1 VGETP
6 AWLGAPTPSAYVS
19 AVLSESTGAG
29 VRSWGGKWPTF
40 AGGMDDMDARWR
52 HADLTALLLTL
63 TRPTDRQLREVV
75 IMIDEDR

>member
-1 VGETP
+1 V
-6 AWLGAPTPSAYVS
+6 AWRADAVSVRFGPSVREYGGRCPVLG
-19 AVLSESTGAG
+19 
-29 VRSWGGKWPTF
+29 GGKWPTF

-63 TRPTDRQLREVV
+63 TRPTDRQLREVI